1 MPAIQIAT
9 FAVSGDFSSPEL
21 FKAPLEAIKT
31 ADGHISSFYG
41 VQVEDVKKG
50 YFISVWES
58 YEHHQKLT
66 QQASYKNIIE
76 VLKPAA
82 AGGFERDHINV
93 AVDPNTALTSP
104 AVEVVAFTL
113 KEGSAAEQLTPLFEE
128 LGKGLDAAVGSHA
141 PCVWGQ
147 SIEDKSKFL
156 LVVGWDTVEAHWEA
170 VKEGTSL
177 HKTIQQIA
185 ALADLSIGHTH
196 AKQHQG

>member
-1 MPAIQIAT
+1 MPTIQIAT
-9 FAVSGDFSSPEL
+9 FAQNFSSNPEA
-21 FKAPLEAIKT
+21 FKAPLEQIKT
-31 ADGHISSFYG
+31 ADGHIGSFYG
-41 VQVEDVKKG
+41 VQVEDNKIG

-66 QQASYKNIIE
+66 QDASYKKLIE

-82 AGGFERDHINV
+82 AGGFERNHINV
-93 AVDPNTALTSP
+93 TADPNVALTSP
-104 AVEVVAFTL
+104 AVEVVLFTL
-113 KEGSAAEQLTPLFEE
+113 KAGTTAEQVTPLLEE
-128 LGKGLDAAVGSHA
+128 LAKGLDAAVGAHA

-177 HKTIQQIA
+177 HKVVGSIVP
-185 ALADLSIGHTH
+185 LADLSIGHTH
-196 AKQHQG
+196 IKKHEG